1 MTNEQDYQ
9 ANQDYIKF
17 QTLINT
23 TEILNQEEYE
33 FCKSWDAAETTLH
46 LFNVSEN
53 RWLNLNVY
61 SEHEHHESV
70 QRMENGY

>member
-17 QTLINT
+17 QSLINT
-23 TEILNQEEYE
+23 AEYLTQEEYE
-33 FCKSWDAAETTLH
+33 FCKEWDAEETKTH
-46 LFNVSEN
+46 LFNINEN
-53 RWLNLNVY
+53 KWLNLNLY

-70 QRMENGY
+70 QRMERGY